1 MNNYSQVNEFM
12 SLNDELKKSL
22 CNHLAVAGVEN
33 VISTDETEI
42 WTLLDQS
49 EPANYDYES
58 ASHTDFIEKASSQI
72 GLDLITKLNLGFEPF
87 IEFINENDGLHAF
100 WSQFS
105 LLPLTFLP
113 SGIDEFNDLMQKIL
127 EGLEN

>member
-1 MNNYSQVNEFM
+1 MN
-12 SLNDELKKSL
+12 LNDELKKSL

-87 IEFINENDGLHAF
+87 IEFINENDGLLAF

>member
-1 MNNYSQVNEFM
+1 MNNYSQVNAFM
-12 SLNDELKKSL
+12 NLNDELKKSL

-87 IEFINENDGLHAF
+87 IEFINENDGLYAF